1 LIGEKDAQS
10 IAEYLNDK
18 MAKIIKDLNHWFSDI
33 IHYFDKPHYE
43 PSKHYLRGKSTK
55 DSDYRDKH

>member
-1 LIGEKDAQS
+1 
-10 IAEYLNDK
+10 
-18 MAKIIKDLNHWFSDI
+18 MTKIIKDLNHWFLDI

-55 DSDYRDKH
+55 DIDYRDKH